1 MAKSKFEKSLADG
14 AHKKLLQLIGNWQG
28 STKTWF
34 EKDVL
39 ADESLSEA
47 QIISILGSR
56 FISVDYH
63 GSLEGKPFEGK
74 MIIGFDLP
82 YQRFTTSW
90 VDSFHMGTQMMLS
103 SGEATTNGF
112 SVFGEY
118 GSPEYGG
125 QLWGWRTALDIVGDD
140 AFVLTAYNV
149 SPEGEEAKATET
161 VYKRI

>member
-1 MAKSKFEKSLADG
+1 MAKSKFEQSLIDG
-14 AHKKLLQLIGNWQG
+14 AHRQLQKLIGNWKET
-28 STKTWF
+28 TKTWF

-39 ADESLSEA
+39 ADESDSEA
-47 QIISILGSR
+47 KITSILGDR
-56 FISVDYH
+56 FISLDYH

-90 VDSFHMGTQMMLS
+90 TDSFHMGTQIMLS
-103 SGEATTNGF
+103 SGAATVTGF

-118 GSPEYGG
+118 GSPEYGD
-125 QLWGWRTALDIVGDD
+125 QLWGWRTTLDIISEDEMI
-140 AFVLTAYNV
+140 LTAYNV

-161 VYKRI
+161 VYKRR